1 MELQDLQ
8 RDRRPPQTRTRPK
21 EGTLDAFVPRWQRQ
35 RVRRALPVL
44 LGISVVFALCA
55 GVYRY
60 YKPLPYKSSVQV
72 EAVGYVSADP
82 GPNVMTRQVP
92 AVASVYHAASST
104 EVIEH
109 LTDSFNLVAH
119 YGLKADD
126 PFARPRAMERLA
138 ASIEPRFLDGQVI
151 LITVKDKDRAM
162 AQALADAIP
171 HRLDRLARQMESLIM
186 EQNAAVLEKAIQR
199 SNDES
204 ARRAEAL
211 MDMLATKLRAGN
223 GDGEEDRIRETMSA
237 LLMLSAPNFDVER
250 MLYITDELLKH
261 PALPRIKVVR
271 SALPD
276 LHRSHRMDIAAMVG
290 ISGAVSFLVMLTS
303 LLGWYAA
310 QQESILRAE

>member
-1 MELQDLQ
+1 MDSI
-8 RDRRPPQTRTRPK
+8 
-21 EGTLDAFVPRWQRQ
+21 VPRWQRQ
-35 RVRRALPVL
+35 RVRKALPWL
-44 LGISVVFALCA
+44 LGFSVAFAIGA
-55 GVYRY
+55 GAYRF

-72 EAVGYVSADP
+72 EAVGYLSADP
-82 GPNVMTRQVP
+82 GPSVMTRQVP

-109 LTDSFNLVAH
+109 LTDSFGLVAH
-119 YGLKADD
+119 YGFSAED

-151 LITVKDKDRAM
+151 LISVKDKDQAM

-171 HRLDRLARQMESLIM
+171 HRLDFIARRIESRIM
-186 EQNAAVLEKAIQR
+186 EQNATVLEKAIRR

-211 MDMLATKLRAGN
+211 MDMLANKLHSKAG
-223 GDGEEDRIRETMSA
+223 DEEEVRIRETMSA
-237 LLMLSAPNFDVER
+237 LLTLSTPNFDVER

-261 PALPRIKVVR
+261 PASPRITVVR
-271 SALPD
+271 AALPD
-276 LHRSHRMDIAAMVG
+276 LHRSHLADIATMAG
-290 ISGAVSFLVMLTS
+290 ISGAVSFLILLAS

-310 QQESILRAE
+310 QQESSLRAD